1 MLCSIDFQKNNPV
14 HKLNDEE
21 LLAFTTVRRT
31 VFFLSLTAMVQLTH
45 LRHVSTRSCI
55 FSLTDGVC
63 EQVSLIWS
71 QFSIYNVSVTLT
83 NANGWNGLMVAPV
96 ALLRTVKK
104 EMRSRA
110 LVKSSTYSYAHKVT
124 YPLQNFFNLELH
136 RLFDKYL
143 HIHLHKISQVHK
155 NKWIYTCILK
165 IHLHSVKFFFFFY
178 ILFLSLIL

>member
-1 MLCSIDFQKNNPV
+1 
-14 HKLNDEE
+14 
-21 LLAFTTVRRT
+21 
-31 VFFLSLTAMVQLTH
+31 
-45 LRHVSTRSCI
+45 
-55 FSLTDGVC
+55 
-63 EQVSLIWS
+63 
-71 QFSIYNVSVTLT
+71 
-83 NANGWNGLMVAPV
+83 MVAPV

-178 ILFLSLIL
+178 ILFLSFSTTRQFWSLRKVSALRNHLVSNATTYSKITIMQSWYSCITIFHVIFTTIYQEWGSNPVGHLSIGS